1 MAINLLL
8 GLWILSEVL
17 LAFRRR
23 AARVRRRKGGRGSVV
38 LVFVVVVVSI
48 AAANVALFLVPQR
61 FPGDHT
67 VYTAIAAVLIVTGVG
82 IRWWAILTLGRFF
95 SVDVALQEHH
105 QIVQNGPYRWVRHPA
120 YTGLLVIFLGVGIA
134 SYSWLSLALVVGP
147 ITAFFLYRIR
157 IEEEALSEEL
167 GEAYLEYRRK
177 TKRLI
182 PRVF

>member
-8 GLWILSEVL
+8 VLWILSEVL

-23 AARVRRRKGGRGSVV
+23 AARVRRRKGRRGSIV
-38 LVFVVVVVSI
+38 LVFVVIVVSI
-48 AAANVALFLVPQR
+48 AAANVVLFLVPQR
-61 FPGDHT
+61 FPGDRAI
-67 VYTAIAAVLIVTGVG
+67 YTAVAAVLIIAGVG

-105 QIVQNGPYRWVRHPA
+105 QIVQNGPYRWARHPA

-134 SYSWLSLALVVGP
+134 SYSWLSLVLVVAP
-147 ITAFFLYRIR
+147 ITSFFLYRIS
-157 IEEEALSEEL
+157 IEEDALSDEL
-167 GEAYLEYRRK
+167 GEEYLEYRKK

-182 PRVF
+182 PHVY